1 MKWDDIKEIEKV
13 IQKSRTS
20 REQKK
25 NKKSFGSRKEVL
37 DRSTSAI

>member
-25 NKKSFGSRKEVL
+25 KQKKLRFKKRGFG
-37 DRSTSAI
+37 